1 MVNFCAG
8 FGILLT
14 TLSVVLLI
22 ISNVAQINGTLVP
35 RQLALLTLNTEG
47 FLDALSAANDLG
59 ITNLTDVYAPA
70 SKETSTREGNHDG
83 LRESYSWGLWS
94 YCAGA
99 DDSVPDYCTPRA
111 FGARFQPAAT
121 LLADLP
127 EKYAQEYNATIPA
140 NIFTE
145 DGYLG
150 MFTHASSLLAFAGA
164 VAVGLG
170 WLTSMF
176 AFRCMF
182 VISALLQL
190 VGALCLAVSAVV
202 YTIIASKVIDAL
214 KDVKVQGVSIGL
226 ALVYGKALWILWAAA
241 IASVLA
247 VVPLSIAC
255 CLGRSDEPRAKKGKG
270 KKNEKN
276 APGLYPY

>member
-14 TLSVVLLI
+14 TVAVVLTI
-22 ISNVAQINGTLVP
+22 IANVAQINGTLIP
-35 RQLALLTLNTEG
+35 RQIALVTLNTEG
-47 FLDALSAANDLG
+47 FLDAISAANDMG
-59 ITNLTDVYAPA
+59 ITNLTDVYVAKSA
-70 SKETSTREGNHDG
+70 NDTATREGKHDG

-94 YCAGA
+94 YCAGS
-99 DDSVPDYCTPRA
+99 DDSFPDYCTPCA
-111 FGARFQPAAT
+111 FGARFQPAAV

-145 DGYLG
+145 DSYLG
-150 MFTHASSLLAFAGA
+150 MLTHASSLLAFAGA

-170 WLTSMF
+170 WLLSMIAFKWTFIF
-176 AFRCMF
+176 A
-182 VISALLQL
+182 ALLQL

-202 YTIIASKVIDAL
+202 YTIIASKVQDAL
-214 KDVKVQGVSIGL
+214 KDVKIDGVALGL
-226 ALVYGKALWILWAAA
+226 SLAYGKALWILWAGA
-241 IASVLA
+241 IAAVLA
-247 VVPLSIAC
+247 VVPLLIAC
-255 CLGRSDEPRAKKGKG
+255 CLGRSDKPRKGKG